1 MNKLAWLGKKLKREE
16 GQALPLAL
24 ITLALGSLLIGS
36 FLNSASTN
44 LLASKVFWEKLPAR
58 YAADA
63 AIEDAIWNLRYGDL
77 VSLTEPEDSVSY
89 SLSEPVNGFTPRVT
103 VTRVEP
109 IPNLTLATDD
119 FESNSWSGG
128 SGWLGSWYHE
138 GDALITKSGSPY
150 EGEYH
155 LQLRRDSGYVKR
167 GVDLLGESNVY
178 LILRAKAK
186 SFKKDDTA
194 ECLVSS
200 GSENWTT
207 LRTWVDGED
216 DDTYHYY
223 QFNLSSYATEGQLW
237 IAFAAHMPG
246 KGAKFYVDDLRVVVI
261 NRPIDYE
268 IVTTVGEVTI
278 RAGVAISGE
287 ARPVVSWVIE

>member
-1 MNKLAWLGKKLKREE
+1 MHKWLGRKLKREA

-24 ITLALGSLLIGS
+24 ITLALGSLLIGN
-36 FLNSASTN
+36 FLSSVSTN
-44 LLASKVFWEKLPAR
+44 LLTSEVYRDELPAR

-77 VSLTEPEDSVSY
+77 TSLTEPEDSASY
-89 SLSEPVNGFTPRVT
+89 SLPETVNGFTPRVT
-103 VTRVEP
+103 VTRLEP
-109 IPNLTLATDD
+109 VPNLTLATDD

-128 SGWLGSWYHE
+128 SGWLGSWSHE
-138 GDALITKSGSPY
+138 GDAKIKKGGGPY
-150 EGEYH
+150 EGKYH
-155 LQLRRDSGYVKR
+155 LRLRRDTGRVER

-178 LILRAKAK
+178 LIFHARAK
-186 SFKKDDTA
+186 SFKADDTA

-200 GSENWTT
+200 DSENWTT
-207 LRTWVDGED
+207 VRTWVDGED

-223 QFNLSSYATEGQLW
+223 QLNLSAYTSGGQLW
-237 IAFAAHMPG
+237 IAFASHMQ
-246 KGAKFYVDDLRVVVI
+246 KKAEFYLDDLRIVVI